1 MEGPAGPYGV
11 KFLLYS
17 SISSLVAT
25 ILPYLIVFSSLQGG
39 LANPMALITL
49 LTALGAVALVEGIL
63 GVISV
68 FFLYKGWSET
78 CVDFR
83 YDLFCKVAKV
93 IKYGVL
99 LSVLAV
105 LGFAALNF
113 SALSSGKIDQVLTVL
128 IASSPLLIIAGLSAL
143 AVWLFV
149 AYGYY
154 TLGNITYVNY
164 VKVGGILTVLG
175 PVVDSLVTVKF
186 IPAPALS
193 LVAYILL
200 IIGLRQIMQE
210 VPEEASEGYE
220 SEYEEEYERPRRRAS
235 RRPEY
240 EELRYDDEYRY
251 EREFEGYY
259 EEETKYE
266 PRRVRR
272 VREDWEVPG
281 LREAAKREYLP
292 KESEGAHLIGPRGTK
307 FPLSRVTVF
316 GRKDFAGLIPDEE
329 LQYISRRHF
338 EIRQTRK
345 GFVIR
350 DLNSTNGTWV
360 DGKLLD
366 PGEEYPLREGSVI
379 DVAEVIKLKFVSG
392 RELGVPSI

>member
-1 MEGPAGPYGV
+1 MDGPAEPYGV

-17 SISSLVAT
+17 SVASLIA
-25 ILPYLIVFSSLQGG
+25 IIFPYLSVSSTLQSG
-39 LANPMALITL
+39 LDNPLALVIMIQ
-49 LTALGAVALVEGIL
+49 ALGTMVVVEGIL
-63 GVISV
+63 GLAII
-68 FFLYKGWSET
+68 FLLYKGWSET

-83 YDLFCKVAKV
+83 YELFCKVAKV

-99 LSVLAV
+99 LSILSSV
-105 LGFAALNF
+105 GFVALNY
-113 SALSSGKIDQVLTVL
+113 SALTGGDFENALTVL
-128 IASSPLLIIAGLSAL
+128 MASSPLLLIAGLSAV

-164 VKVGGILTVLG
+164 VKYGGLLTVLG
-175 PVVDSLVTVKF
+175 PIIDGFLTIRL
-186 IPAPALS
+186 IPAPAIS
-193 LVAYILL
+193 LLAYILL
-200 IIGLRQIMQE
+200 IMGLRQILQGAYGE
-210 VPEEASEGYE
+210 LPEEGGYE
-220 SEYEEEYERPRRRAS
+220 AEEEFVEPRPPRRR
-235 RRPEY
+235 RY
-240 EELRYDDEYRY
+240 DEELRYDDEYAY

-259 EEETKYE
+259 EEETEYR

-272 VREDWEVPG
+272 AREDWEVPRAVERRAKVE
-281 LREAAKREYLP
+281 REE
-292 KESEGAHLIGPRGTK
+292 AHLVGPRGTK

-316 GRKDFAGLIPDEE
+316 GRKDFAGLLPEEE

-338 EIRQTRK
+338 EIRKTTD
-345 GFVIR
+345 GYVIR

-360 DGKLLD
+360 DGKLLE

-379 DVAEVIKLKFVSG
+379 DVAEVIRLKFVSG

>member
-1 MEGPAGPYGV
+1 MEGSDGPYGV

-17 SISSLVAT
+17 SVTSLIAT
-25 ILPYLIVFSSLQGG
+25 ILPYLMVISALQGG
-39 LANPMALITL
+39 SGSPMVLITL
-49 LTALGAVALVEGIL
+49 LATLGAVALVEVVL
-63 GVISV
+63 GAAAI

-78 CVDFR
+78 CIDFR
-83 YDLFCKVAKV
+83 HDLFCKVAKV
-93 IKYGVL
+93 IKYGIL
-99 LSVLAV
+99 LSVLSV
-105 LGFAALNF
+105 VGFAALNF
-113 SALSSGKIDQVLTVL
+113 SALTSGKPDQVLTILV
-128 IASSPLLIIAGLSAL
+128 ASSPLLIIAGLSAL

-154 TLGNITYVNY
+154 TLGSITYVNY
-164 VKVGGILTVLG
+164 VKFGGILTVLG
-175 PVVDSLVTVKF
+175 PVVDSLATVRF
-186 IPAPALS
+186 VPVPVLS

-200 IIGLRQIMQE
+200 IMGLRQIMQGA
-210 VPEEASEGYE
+210 PEGAPGGYE
-220 SEYEEEYERPRRRAS
+220 EYEEEYERPRRVR

-251 EREFEGYY
+251 ERELEGYY
-259 EEETKYE
+259 EEETVYE
-266 PRRVRR
+266 PRRIRR
-272 VREDWEVPG
+272 VREEWEVPRP
-281 LREAAKREYLP
+281 REARREYAP
-292 KESEGAHLIGPRGTK
+292 RESEGAHLIGPRGTK

-338 EIRQTRK
+338 EIRQTPK
-345 GFVIR
+345 GYVIK